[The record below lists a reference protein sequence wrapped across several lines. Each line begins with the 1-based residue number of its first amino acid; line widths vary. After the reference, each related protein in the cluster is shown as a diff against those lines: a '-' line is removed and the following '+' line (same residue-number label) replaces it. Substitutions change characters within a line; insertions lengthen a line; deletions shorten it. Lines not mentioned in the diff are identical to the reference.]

1 MRRCLCLDSAPLL
14 VSAGYSAK
22 HIISQ
27 ISRISATL
35 AEYKHFR
42 VRCRTNEHVITRIFR
57 ILLLQLSVYAC
68 LPLPAAAAVGAQ
80 GWGLFRNPHC
90 HAFQRR
96 VMSVLEP
103 LLKFMPRGLR
113 SLQPNSESM
122 AHKFSSIDLYFA
134 AHRWRSSSDCLAL
147 MTCSPL
153 PERLNS
159 DKCYVDKMDLYRN
172 RCCI

>member
-42 VRCRTNEHVITRIFR
+42 VRCRTNEHVITRRCR

-68 LPLPAAAAVGAQ
+68 LPACLPPPPPPPPLWEHKDEGSSGILIAM
-80 GWGLFRNPHC
+80 LFSGESC
-90 HAFQRR
+90 Q
-96 VMSVLEP
+96 SSS
-103 LLKFMPRGLR
+103 R
-113 SLQPNSESM
+113 SLSLCQEVYALCSLILNQCRPSF
-122 AHKFSSIDLYFA
+122 HQSIYTLPLIAGGA
-134 AHRWRSSSDCLAL
+134 APIVWR
-147 MTCSPL
+147 
-153 PERLNS
+153 
-159 DKCYVDKMDLYRN
+159 
-172 RCCI
+172 

>member
-68 LPLPAAAAVGAQ
+68 LPP
-80 GWGLFRNPHC
+80 P
-90 HAFQRR
+90 
-96 VMSVLEP
+96 P
-103 LLKFMPRGLR
+103 LLWEHKDEGSSGILIAMLFSGESCQSSSR
-113 SLQPNSESM
+113 SLSLCQEVYALCSLILNQWRTSF
-122 AHKFSSIDLYFA
+122 HQSIYTLPLIAGGA
-134 AHRWRSSSDCLAL
+134 APIVWR
-147 MTCSPL
+147 
-153 PERLNS
+153 
-159 DKCYVDKMDLYRN
+159 
-172 RCCI
+172 